1 MSRFLPAL
9 TRLRDLFIVFS
20 LVVLSVPSASADES
34 DVLKLNGSGASFPA
48 PLYLRWFRDYYLA
61 HPDTALDYQSTG
73 TTGGLKDLREGR
85 VDFAGSDLMLGDE
98 ELAELSG
105 GGVQVPLAAGGIVLV
120 YNQDVVPDLKLTR
133 SALIGIFSGT
143 LARWNDPAIAAS
155 NEGVDLPD
163 MPITV
168 VARADSSGTSY
179 KFSRFLS
186 EISPEFAQGVGVS
199 MRPNWAEALLKR
211 GGLVRGRGND
221 GVAATVRAIPGS
233 IGYVQYA
240 FAHLT
245 SMKMAMLENQSGQ
258 MVAPNEASFAAAIA
272 NISEQPGVQALR
284 DPPGEE
290 SYPIIGVSWL
300 SLRRHYDDPAKLP
313 ALIDLMEYA
322 LGPGQQDV
330 AKLGYI
336 PYPAEG
342 IAYVQSLLDGLKQ

>member
-9 TRLRDLFIVFS
+9 TRLRDLFIVLS

-143 LARWNDPAIAAS
+143 VARWNDPAIAAS

-221 GVAATVRAIPGS
+221 GVAASVRAIPGS

-240 FAHLT
+240 YGFLPGIGIA
-245 SMKMAMLENQSGQ
+245 ALENKSGNI
-258 MVAPNEASFAAAIA
+258 VAPGKASFDASLASIIADQTLQNAI
-272 NISEQPGVQALR
+272 
-284 DPPGEE
+284 DPAGEGA
-290 SYPIIGVSWL
+290 YPILGLSWL
-300 SLRRHYDDPAKLP
+300 VFRG
-313 ALIDLMEYA
+313 EYEEPRKSEVLKA
-322 LGPGQQDV
+322 VIQYAVGPGQDV
-330 AKLGYI
+330 TEQLGYI
-336 PYPAEG
+336 PFPEQLRR
-342 IAYVQSLLDGLKQ
+342 YVQEALR